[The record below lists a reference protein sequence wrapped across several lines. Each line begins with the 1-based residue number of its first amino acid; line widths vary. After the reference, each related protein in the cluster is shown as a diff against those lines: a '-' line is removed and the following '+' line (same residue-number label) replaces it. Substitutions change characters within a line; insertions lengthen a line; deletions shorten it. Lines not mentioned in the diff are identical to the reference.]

1 MSTGNQKKTRLER
14 VAALEL
20 PPNVVE
26 RMLGSVQR
34 FDVLVR
40 IALCTL
46 AAIALWLI
54 VMGWA
59 PPFAFRTG
67 FVPPRDIVSRV
78 EFHKEDPVATKTAKE
93 KAANQVR
100 YIYIQ
105 DATELVRLRANL
117 KNKLAEIS
125 NAATLDALQPD
136 IWKEFSPPPAANVAP
151 LTPEQQEEEYQQF
164 RSAISDKAKLD
175 KLEEVINSAFAPLE
189 QKGIID
195 KLAQADGQ
203 GNQSEIYVRPLTT
216 PQFPEAVQVSEVFTG
231 DALSKLLEKL
241 KEKPSSPEIAQRL
254 FHWIKPKLLAK
265 PGDTTPVIV
274 PTLQLDTVATNKA
287 REDAA
292 EKVPEQFIT
301 YAPGSVLAKGRSAQ
315 NKVAKALGV
324 EELDL
329 LQREH
334 QAYIE
339 TLKWNDRLSR
349 SLAVFG
355 MFLAMFTL
363 SGFYILYREP
373 IIFRELTRFA
383 AMLAM
388 FVAAVALAMM
398 ASGDAWR
405 AETIPVMLFGMT
417 VAIVYRQELA
427 LLLTAALVLIV
438 AVVVLDGDM
447 SVFITLMSGAATA
460 ILLVGRIRSRS
471 KLIYVGIA
479 AAAVAML
486 TELGDSILAGQPLKE
501 TLTIDVP
508 PVGLWAVVAGF
519 LMTGLLPFI
528 EKAFGVLTDISLL
541 EVGDISHPLLQELVR
556 RAPGTYNHS
565 INVASIAETAA
576 ESIGARGPLV
586 RVGAYFHDI
595 GKMLKPQY
603 FAENQGQGSSS
614 LHETLLPAMSRLII
628 VAHVK
633 DGADLARQH
642 HLPQP
647 IIDFIEQHHGTT
659 LVEYFY
665 HRASKQSEKDPNRSE
680 VEEHT
685 YRYPGPKPKSKEAGV
700 LMLADAV
707 ESASRSLV
715 EPTPSRLEGLVH
727 DLAMKR
733 LLDGQFDEC
742 GLTLQDLHD
751 MQDSLVKSLIAVY
764 HGRVRYPE
772 QQTA

>member
-1 MSTGNQKKTRLER
+1 MSTGNQKKTRSER

-20 PPNVVE
+20 PPNMVE
-26 RMLGSVQR
+26 RLLGSVQR

-40 IALCTL
+40 IGLCLL
-46 AAIALWLI
+46 AAVALWLI
-54 VMGWA
+54 VAGWV
-59 PPFAFRTG
+59 PPFSYRTG
-67 FVPPRDIVSRV
+67 YVPRRDLLARV
-78 EFHKEDPVATKTAKE
+78 PFKVPDPVATKTEKD
-93 KAANQVR
+93 KAASQVR
-100 YIYIQ
+100 YIYEQ
-105 DATELVRLRANL
+105 DPANLQQLRAAL
-117 KNKLAEIS
+117 KNKLTEIS
-125 NAATLDALQPD
+125 NAATLDMLQPGVWAD
-136 IWKEFSPPPAANVAP
+136 FSPPPMPNVDPPTTEKDAEDYEQFHAALANK
-151 LTPEQQEEEYQQF
+151 E
-164 RSAISDKAKLD
+164 
-175 KLEEVINSAFAPLE
+175 KLEKVEKEIDSAFMTIE
-189 QKGIID
+189 QRGMIENLPQKTD
-195 KLAQADGQ
+195 Q
-203 GNQSEIYVRPLTT
+203 GNQYEIYIHPKTT
-216 PQFPEAVQVSEVFTG
+216 KTFPDAVKVTDVLVATASASLHDRLREELGSTE
-231 DALSKLLEKL
+231 L
-241 KEKPSSPEIAQRL
+241 AQRMFYWL
-254 FHWIKPKLLAK
+254 KPKLTNIAQTK
-265 PGDTTPVIV
+265 
-274 PTLQLDTVATNKA
+274 PTLKLDQEATEAAKD
-287 REDAA
+287 DAA
-292 EKVPEQFIT
+292 KKVPEQFT
-301 YAPGSVLAKGRSAQ
+301 EYRPGHALAKDPLVEAGAPITPEKLKLLRTEYDSYVDQ
-315 NKVAKALGV
+315 LSFREKA
-324 EELDL
+324 
-329 LQREH
+329 
-334 QAYIE
+334 I
-339 TLKWNDRLSR
+339 R

-355 MFLAMFTL
+355 MFLAMYTL
-363 SGFYILYREP
+363 SGFYILYRVP
-373 IIFRELTRFA
+373 VIFRDLSRFG
-383 AMLAM
+383 AMLVM

-398 ASGDAWR
+398 ANGDAWR
-405 AETIPVMLFGMT
+405 AESIPIMLFGMT
-417 VAIVYRQELA
+417 VAIVYNQELA

-438 AVVVLDGDM
+438 SVVVLDGDI

-471 KLIYVGIA
+471 KLIYVGMA
-479 AAAVAML
+479 SAVVAMM
-486 TELGDSILAGQPLKE
+486 TELGDSILSGQPLHE
-501 TLTIDVP
+501 ALTVDVP

-528 EKAFGVLTDISLL
+528 EKGFGVLTDISLL

-565 INVASIAETAA
+565 INVASLAESAA
-576 ESIGARGPLV
+576 EAVGARGPLV

-603 FAENQGQGSSS
+603 FAENQGQGNAS

-628 VAHVK
+628 IAHVK

-659 LVEYFY
+659 LVEYFF
-665 HRASKQSEKDPNRSE
+665 HRASKQSEKDPNKTE

-685 YRYPGPKPKSKEAGV
+685 YRYPGPKPKSKEAAV

-715 EPTPSRLEGLVH
+715 EPTPSRLESLVH

-772 QQTA
+772 QRTA